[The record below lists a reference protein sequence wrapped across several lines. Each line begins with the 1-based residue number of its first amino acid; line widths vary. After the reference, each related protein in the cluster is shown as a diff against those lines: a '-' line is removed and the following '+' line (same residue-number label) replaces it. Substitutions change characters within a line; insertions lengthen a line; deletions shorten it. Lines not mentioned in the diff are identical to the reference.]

1 MNRVQ
6 AAHPT
11 RMAQS
16 IAVARTTM
24 VLILT
29 TDGVLFG
36 TLLMAYLY
44 LRTAADTI
52 PFAGE
57 PQIHLLL
64 PILNTGILLLS
75 LAAAWRALSIARRD
89 DVGSS
94 NWLMIV
100 LLLGSVFVVGQIVE
114 FARSGMQPN
123 DSLFGGAFFALIGFH
138 ALHVVAGIVLLAFTA
153 IRARVGDFKN
163 GNIAV
168 VESAVWFWSFVVGVW
183 LILFAALYLV

>member
-1 MNRVQ
+1 M
-6 AAHPT
+6 
-11 RMAQS
+11 
-16 IAVARTTM
+16 I
-24 VLILT
+24 LILT

-57 PQIHLLL
+57 PPIHLLL

-75 LAAAWRALSIARRD
+75 LAAAWRAWSVARRD
-89 DVGSS
+89 GARSS
-94 NWLMIV
+94 NWLAIV
-100 LLLGSVFVVGQIVE
+100 LLLGCVFVVGQVAE

-138 ALHVVAGIVLLAFTA
+138 ALHVIAGIVFLAFTSA
-153 IRARVGDFKN
+153 RARVGDFSN
-163 GNIAV
+163 GMTATI
-168 VESAVWFWSFVVGVW
+168 ESAVWFWSFVVGVW
-183 LILFAALYLV
+183 VILFAALYLV